1 MSYLCL
7 FAHSGVQHILC
18 CVFFVFVFCLVF
30 PMLPVSPDCQFGFS
44 NVYLLYTDIFDIG
57 GIVDH
62 HRLICVFIF
71 FGYED
76 FMKGTTH

>member
-1 MSYLCL
+1 
-7 FAHSGVQHILC
+7 
-18 CVFFVFVFCLVF
+18 
-30 PMLPVSPDCQFGFS
+30 MLPVSPDCQFSFS

-62 HRLICVFIF
+62 HRLICVFII